1 MKIHPSGI
9 SNRHCATF
17 AFTLTHSIWKN
28 RDCSQSTFIIVLLIR
43 MTAVHFK
50 TLKLSS
56 SYGSSSHLQKQVNEN
71 VYAKIHYG
79 RTKGVLLESASIILN
94 LGTGPLLQWC
104 SGREAAAAAAAAKA
118 AELSCALDFL
128 QQPQP
133 QPQQHGQ
140 WWQQ

>member
-1 MKIHPSGI
+1 M
-9 SNRHCATF
+9 
-17 AFTLTHSIWKN
+17 
-28 RDCSQSTFIIVLLIR
+28 V
-43 MTAVHFK
+43 AVYFK

-56 SYGSSSHLQKQVNEN
+56 SHGSSSPLQKQVNEN
-71 VYAKIHYG
+71 VYAKIQYG
-79 RTKGVLLESASIILN
+79 RAKGVLLESASIILN

-133 QPQQHGQ
+133 QPPQPQQHGQ